1 MSQLPPPPP
10 PPPASNPAAA
20 PPAGETPRRGRKA
33 VIVSA
38 ALLLLAAAGAAAVLF
53 IPSLSALAGIDSAA
67 PPGAQPAASGPAQAP
82 ATASASAAPSAAS
95 PSATATPTF
104 QMAQEIASAPPA
116 APTASAAAT
125 SPAAGRSTLDLGL
138 AVPVNIVP
146 CNGQYLTFYSSAI
159 NPATYAAEIQASL
172 NARPGA
178 SYLVTE
184 GSCSAL
190 NQVSKDGTR
199 IYGVYSGPHA
209 TAAIACQALAGV
221 PGAYVKV
228 MNPSTNP
235 EATVACG

>member
-1 MSQLPPPPP
+1 VL
-10 PPPASNPAAA
+10 
-20 PPAGETPRRGRKA
+20 
-33 VIVSA
+33 IVSA
-38 ALLLLAAAGAAAVLF
+38 ALLLVAAAGVAAVMF
-53 IPSLSALAGIDSAA
+53 IPSLSALAGIERTA
-67 PPGAQPAASGPAQAP
+67 PSSAQPEVSGPAS
-82 ATASASAAPSAAS
+82 ATASASATPSAAS

-104 QMAQEIASAPPA
+104 QMAPEITSPPPV

-125 SPAAGRSTLDLGL
+125 SPATGRSSLDLGL

-146 CNGQYLTFYSSAI
+146 CNGKYLTFYSSAI
-159 NPATYAAEIQASL
+159 NPATYASEIQASL

-209 TAAIACQALAGV
+209 TAAAACQALAGV
-221 PGAYVKV
+221 PGGYVKV

>member
-1 MSQLPPPPP
+1 MSQFPP
-10 PPPASNPAAA
+10 PPPASNPVAA
-20 PPAGETPRRGRKA
+20 PQAGETPRRGRKA
-33 VIVSA
+33 QIVSA
-38 ALLLLAAAGAAAVLF
+38 ALLLLVAAGAAAVLF

-67 PPGAQPAASGPAQAP
+67 RPGAQPAASGPAHAQ
-82 ATASASAAPSAAS
+82 ATASASSAPSAAS
-95 PSATATPTF
+95 PSATPTF

-116 APTASAAAT
+116 APTSSAAAT
-125 SPAAGRSTLDLGL
+125 SPATGRSTLDLGL